1 MVPADQIEPARMQV
15 LSMGEKGL
23 DLDEEERQRIE
34 VVLNSIA

>member
-1 MVPADQIEPARMQV
+1 MQV
-15 LSMGEKGL
+15 LAPGEKGL